1 MKTKNT
7 FLKSL
12 VSQLNNFDRQRHWLG
27 LDPADLAKSIVLEA
41 AELLEHYQ
49 WDNTRRRRK
58 WKLPT
63 KDQKALAYEAADIL
77 IYLLKFCRETK
88 IDLTKATLE
97 KLKLSAKKY
106 PADYAKKEG
115 HLAYEKIKKAH
126 RNKK

>member
-1 MKTKNT
+1 MSSSNIS
-7 FLKSL
+7 LKQL
-12 VSQLNNFDRQRHWLG
+12 IAKLNNFDRERRWLA

-49 WDNTRRRRK
+49 WDNTRRKRK
-58 WKLPT
+58 WKLPA
-63 KDQKALAYEAADIL
+63 KDKKALAYEAADIL
-77 IYLLKFCRETK
+77 IYLLKFCREAK

-106 PADYAKKEG
+106 PADYAQKEG

-126 RNKK
+126 RAKK